1 MLNFALRNLVL
12 FFKDKTAVVLSFL
25 AEFIVVGLYILFMR
39 DNLIGG
45 FAGVTDVEPLLDAWM
60 IAGLMGITPLTTTM
74 GAYAIMV
81 EDKAKK
87 IARDFMT
94 SPMHKSSLFTGYML
108 SAVIIGTCMSLL
120 LLGLSAVYMYVCHEA
135 NLFVTDM
142 VDLLYVMGMNTL
154 ASASLVLFLVSF
166 IKTSNALAACCT
178 IMGALI
184 GFLTGIYLPV
194 GSLPEGVGTL
204 VKCFPISHGVALF
217 RRILTEPFL
226 EGSFGSMQSE
236 GAVQFAEY
244 MGVRYYFDGQIFDE
258 KNSLLLLMGTVVVF
272 LAVTVFCRREM
283 NDHGFDELWKKI
295 FDR

>member
-1 MLNFALRNLVL
+1 MLDFALRNLIL
-12 FFKDKTAVVLSFL
+12 FFKDKTAVVLAFL

-45 FAGVTDVEPLLDAWM
+45 FAGVTNVEALLDAWM
-60 IAGLMGITPLTTTM
+60 IAGVLGITPVTTTM

-81 EDKAKK
+81 EDRARK
-87 IARDFMT
+87 IERDFMT
-94 SPMHKSSLFTGYML
+94 SPMHKASLFAGYML
-108 SAVIIGTCMSLL
+108 SAVIIGFCMSLL
-120 LLGLSAVYMYVCHEA
+120 LLVLLAGYMYAWHDVQ
-135 NLFVTDM
+135 LLTVDI
-142 VDLLYVMGMNTL
+142 VDLLYVTGVNTL

-194 GSLPEGVGTL
+194 GNLPEGVGAL

-226 EGSFGSMQSE
+226 ADSFGRGQSE
-236 GAVQFAEY
+236 GAVHFVEY
-244 MGVRYYFDGQIFDE
+244 MGIRYYYDGQIFAE
-258 KNSLLLLMGTVVVF
+258 KNSLLLLFGTTVVF
-272 LAVTVFCRREM
+272 LVLTVLKMGKER
-283 NDHGFDELWKKI
+283 
-295 FDR
+295 

>member
-1 MLNFALRNLVL
+1 MLDFALRNLIL
-12 FFKDKTAVVLSFL
+12 FFKDKTAVVLAFL

-45 FAGVTDVEPLLDAWM
+45 FAGVTNVEALLDAWM
-60 IAGLMGITPLTTTM
+60 IAGVLGITPVTTTM

-81 EDKAKK
+81 EDRARK
-87 IARDFMT
+87 IERDFMT
-94 SPMHKSSLFTGYML
+94 SPMHKASLFAGYML
-108 SAVIIGTCMSLL
+108 SAVIIGMCLSMLVF
-120 LLGLSAVYMYVCHEA
+120 GLSLVYMYGWHDA
-135 NLFVTDM
+135 NLLTVDI
-142 VDLLYVMGMNTL
+142 VDLVYVMGINTL

-194 GSLPEGVGTL
+194 GNLPEGVGAL

-226 EGSFGSMQSE
+226 ADSFGRGQSE
-236 GAVQFAEY
+236 GAVHFVEY
-244 MGVRYYFDGQIFDE
+244 MGIRYYYDGQIFAE
-258 KNSLLLLMGTVVVF
+258 KNSLLLLFGTTVVF
-272 LAVTVFCRREM
+272 LVLTVLKMGKE
-283 NDHGFDELWKKI
+283 
-295 FDR
+295 